1 MQSSNVRTRWNGV
14 GNMFHRYEYEY
25 VLDFLATL
33 KLEGHDVEVLSSA
46 YLTNMIWI
54 SFSLQYSDSGTLIFS
69 LKKNRF
75 GFGLS
80 VSDFDKSSLVAV
92 SSPPP
97 AITDDISG
105 VKELLEEVRKRLPDP
120 R

>member
-1 MQSSNVRTRWNGV
+1 
-14 GNMFHRYEYEY
+14 MFRRYEYDH

-33 KLEGHDVEVLSSA
+33 KLEGYAVEVLSEA

-54 SFSLQYSDSGTLIFS
+54 SFSIDYSASGTYIFS
-69 LKKNRF
+69 LKKNNH

-80 VSDFDKSSLVAV
+80 VSNFDKSSLVSV

-97 AITDDISG
+97 ERTKSLTG
-105 VKELLEEVRKRLPDP
+105 VKELLEEVRKRLSEPF
-120 R
+120 